1 MPVFRALVGD
11 YGSDE
16 SITYY
21 VHVSI
26 YPIICHEHAKMNGHV
41 HALPWQVNGF
51 GFLQTCTESLLFSL
65 MAR

>member
-11 YGSDE
+11 YGPHE

-41 HALPWQVNGF
+41 HAPPWQGTALGF
-51 GFLQTCTESLLFSL
+51 SRPALNPCSL
-65 MAR
+65 A